1 MAITWANIL
10 EWETRPLDEI
20 AQTLFEASQGLRKA
34 YEKGQDYLN
43 ALQSEG
49 EAVTAMRATTI
60 SNLASLERA
69 LTNVNGALMAIEGA
83 RDGVGDILAQ
93 VNDIL
98 AEAATKQCEIDAGG
112 SVQPMASAPK
122 TDLILIDAYA
132 LAIRVK
138 EIIEYADQV
147 DTDLYHALQDINND
161 RYTDGDGANNK
172 VVGVPDF
179 PQPNWSPS
187 QVATWWNSLP
197 EDHKQLLMDHRPDD
211 IRHLDGLPAYAR
223 DRANRFALDGYFD
236 EKGEY
241 HKGAL
246 ADAEQAVKD
255 AQKEYDESRKQRSAY
270 EPRSGHMNSEER
282 AAKEKLD
289 RALEKYQDLKVIKSQ
304 TDPISRLTRGHAPA
318 YLLDFNYDEKYHRTT
333 AIVSAGNPD
342 TATHVSTLVPGIGTN
357 VRGDLDYY
365 MEFNDRLRKQTR
377 HAGVD
382 PNNVAAISYL
392 GYVAP
397 KNSFNDLG
405 IVQAADIGYAN
416 RAAPKLAQF
425 EEGLRASANAN
436 GHKFLNTLLTHSY
449 GSTTGGKAA
458 ALMAPG
464 TVDRLILAGSP
475 GGGVQSIDEYNVAN
489 KQVYVSAVPS
499 GDFVEGLGFDFSY
512 GKDPREL
519 RGITHLSGDATG
531 SAEYAPLA
539 GKMTTENHMTY
550 FHEGTRTSQD
560 FANIVAGGKKTTDE
574 EWEALQRAQGKVT
587 EFDRKPWLKKLTE
600 AAEKE
605 TPPPSPSDV
614 MPGDPLQRHW

>member
-10 EWETRPLDEI
+10 EWETGPLDEI
-20 AQTLFEASQGLRKA
+20 AQELIEASQGLRDA
-34 YEKGQDYLN
+34 YEKGED
-43 ALQSEG
+43 ALKAVQSEG
-49 EAVTAMRATTI
+49 DAVTAMRATTI

-83 RDGVGDILAQ
+83 RDGVGQIL
-93 VNDIL
+93 V
-98 AEAATKQCEIDAGG
+98 EINEITSFASANECTINSDG
-112 SVQPMASAPK
+112 SVTVTNK
-122 TDLILIDAYA
+122 NKDAA
-132 LAIRVK
+132 QKVVLG
-138 EIIEYADQV
+138 IETLLEKADQV

-172 VVGVPDF
+172 VVGVPDL

-187 QVATWWNSLP
+187 QVAAWWNSLP
-197 EDHKQLLMDHRPDD
+197 EDRKQLLMDHRPDD

-236 EKGEY
+236 EKGKY

-246 ADAEQAVKD
+246 ADAEQEVND
-255 AQKEYDESRKQRSAY
+255 ANAKYQAALKKSANKELNPALAKNDYTDPEVATAKREY
-270 EPRSGHMNSEER
+270 EQ
-282 AAKEKLD
+282 
-289 RALEKYQDLKVIKSQ
+289 ALEKYQDLKAIKSQ
-304 TDPISRLTRGHAPA
+304 TDPIHRLTNGLAPA

-365 MEFNDRLRKQTR
+365 MDFNDRLRDQTK
-377 HAGVD
+377 HAGVN
-382 PNNVAAISYL
+382 PNNVATISYL

-397 KNSFNDLG
+397 KNSFHDLG
-405 IVQAADIGYAN
+405 IVQAANIGYAN

-436 GHKFLNTLLTHSY
+436 GHAFTNTLLTHSY
-449 GSTTGGKAA
+449 GSTTGGKSAT
-458 ALMAPG
+458 LMAPG

-475 GGGVQSIDEYNVAN
+475 GGGVDSIDEYSVP
-489 KQVYVSAVPS
+489 KEHVYVSAVPS
-499 GDFVEGLGFDFSY
+499 GDFVEGLGTIIGY
-512 GKDPREL
+512 GKDPQNLE
-519 RGITHLSGDATG
+519 GITHLSGDATG

-560 FANIVAGGKKTTDE
+560 FANIVAGGKQTTDE

-587 EFDRKPWLKKLTE
+587 ELDRKPWLKKLME
-600 AAEKE
+600 AAEKQ